1 MYFKPTASSL
11 PREFCSYNHKH
22 CIMFLPERCK
32 REGESCCSLSL
43 TLVTNI
49 GLKVI
54 SDLDRADWYLNL
66 FSDFLFHLT
75 KQLFDCKI
83 VFVHR

>member
-1 MYFKPTASSL
+1 
-11 PREFCSYNHKH
+11 
-22 CIMFLPERCK
+22 MFLPKRSK

-43 TLVTNI
+43 PLITNI

-66 FSDFLFHLT
+66 VSDFLIPFNETAFRLQDRVRSSINT
-75 KQLFDCKI
+75 KGQG
-83 VFVHR
+83 